1 MNYSHHTGLCW
12 GSQPDQKGF
21 VVTGKFG
28 LEGVQLEGYA
38 GGGWGEEVLEAAGR
52 RDGRAR
58 GRGRREG

>member
-28 LEGVQLEGYA
+28 LEGVQLEGCA
-38 GGGWGEEVLEAAGR
+38 GGGWGEEVLEAAGEGKE
-52 RDGRAR
+52 GRG